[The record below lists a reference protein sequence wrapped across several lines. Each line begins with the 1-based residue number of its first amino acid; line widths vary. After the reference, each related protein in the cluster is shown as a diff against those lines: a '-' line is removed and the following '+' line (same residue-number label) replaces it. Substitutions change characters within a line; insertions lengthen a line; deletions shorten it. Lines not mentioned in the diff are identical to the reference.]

1 MSDIKMKEVR
11 IVDEDHVWIDGEQFI
26 SLRRLNK
33 IRYDTNE
40 ELANYEKEIKRLTDQ
55 NNAYKILLGNQL
67 NA

>member
-33 IRYDTNE
+33 LRCDTNA
-40 ELANYEKEIKRLTDQ
+40 ELENYEKEIKRLTDQ

>member
-33 IRYDTNE
+33 LRYDTSA
-40 ELANYEKEIKRLTDQ
+40 ELANYEKEVKRLTDQ
-55 NNAYKILLGNQL
+55 NNAYKILLGNEL

>member
-26 SLRRLNK
+26 SLQRLNK
-33 IRYDTNE
+33 LRYDTNA
-40 ELANYEKEIKRLTDQ
+40 ELENYEKEIKRLTDQ